1 MGLRE
6 SPYRSLQWQARLKL
20 KVYGDR
26 WLRTNPFHWDRVV
39 MNLPGLTGYRADLP
53 WVMKVRWDGKL
64 AAKVF
69 VYLDDG

>member
-1 MGLRE
+1 MGLCD
-6 SPYRSLQWQARLKL
+6 SWYRSLQWQVRLKH

-26 WLRTNPFHWDRVV
+26 RLRTNPFYWDRVV
-39 MNLPGLTGYRADLP
+39 MNLPGLMGNRADLP